1 MKGSADDWTGMGLA
15 LLDRESACCP
25 KNHGETWRNM
35 MNIKKHVSSGLGYI
49 GIGSFIGSGKTLKQA
64 PLFTAVVSERLE
76 IHWPAPL

>member
-1 MKGSADDWTGMGLA
+1 
-15 LLDRESACCP
+15 
-25 KNHGETWRNM
+25 M

-49 GIGSFIGSGKTLKQA
+49 GIGSFIDSGKTLKQA

>member
-49 GIGSFIGSGKTLKQA
+49 GIGSFIDSGKTKA
-64 PLFTAVVSERLE
+64 GSPVHSCGVRAS
-76 IHWPAPL
+76 